1 MLKKKKIPARA
12 GFKEIEHPSDIGL
25 RFSGRSIEELFE
37 NAGLGMFSV
46 MTDIG
51 KAGSLCKIDLKLSEG
66 SETPKIC

>member
-1 MLKKKKIPARA
+1 MLKKKKIPAGA

-25 RFSGRSIEELFE
+25 RFWGRSIEELFE

-51 KAGSLCKIDLKLSEG
+51 SSRVFM
-66 SETPKIC
+66 